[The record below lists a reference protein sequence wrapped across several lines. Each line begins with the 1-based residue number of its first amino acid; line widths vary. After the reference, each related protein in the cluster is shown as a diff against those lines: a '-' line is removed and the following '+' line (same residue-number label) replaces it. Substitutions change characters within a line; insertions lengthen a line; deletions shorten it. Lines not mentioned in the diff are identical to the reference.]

1 MFRPKIIGTLRPP
14 TPNGASSF
22 KEKCEPKLEFPEGFG
37 SRGIQTKKTL
47 HGGCMDFF
55 FDNTMLNEV

>member
-37 SRGIQTKKTL
+37 SRGGFKPKNPSW
-47 HGGCMDFF
+47 GVYGFF
-55 FDNTMLNEV
+55 L